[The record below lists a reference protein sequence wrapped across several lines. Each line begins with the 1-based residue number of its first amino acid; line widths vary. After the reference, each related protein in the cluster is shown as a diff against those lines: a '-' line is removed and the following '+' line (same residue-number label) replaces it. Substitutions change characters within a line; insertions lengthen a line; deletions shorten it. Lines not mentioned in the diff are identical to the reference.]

1 MAETVASS
9 ASADKQEPRQ
19 EERQSVVI
27 VFSGDSGDGMQLTG
41 DQFTNTSAILGNDVS
56 TFPDIPAEIRAPAG
70 TIPGLSGYQV
80 NFSSTELYTAGDSP
94 QVLVAMNP
102 AALKANLPDLDSG
115 GTIIVNTDTFNRNGL
130 RKAGYESN
138 PLEGDGLS
146 GYDVHQVPL
155 TTLTRNALEDIAGMS
170 NQEKDKCKNAFALGL
185 VFWMFDRPIDFTM
198 KFYETKFASRPE
210 VVESNSRVL
219 KAGYYYGETAETF
232 QTRFNVPSR
241 LAVESGVYKRLTGN
255 EAIVF
260 GLVTAAQKANKPL
273 FYGSYPITPAST
285 ILEGL
290 AALKNF
296 DVRTFQAEDEIAA
309 MGSVIGAA
317 FAGTLAAT
325 ASSGPGIALKSEAI
339 NLAVVMELPMLVVNV
354 QRGGPSTGLPTKTE
368 QADLLEV
375 LFGRNGESPIPVLA
389 PATPV
394 ECFNMTIEACR
405 IAIRYMTPVFLLSDG
420 YVANNSEPWKIPDP
434 TLIEPIEANFRIDP
448 EGYQPYMR
456 DEETLARP
464 WVVPGT
470 PGMEHRIGGLG
481 KQDVTGNVS
490 YVPED
495 HEHIIRTR
503 AQKIAGIADYIPE
516 LEVTG
521 PEEGD
526 LLVLGWGGTYG
537 AIRAAVEQVQGEG
550 LEVARAHL
558 RHLNPLPRN
567 LSNVLGRY
575 KQILVPE
582 LNLGQLAFLLQGH
595 FPVRVIKLNKVQGR
609 PFQIREVADKIREV
623 LR

>member
-1 MAETVASS
+1 MVEIVASS
-9 ASADKQEPRQ
+9 APTDQREYSQ

-27 VFSGDSGDGMQLTG
+27 AFSGDSGDGMQLTG
-41 DQFTNTSAILGNDVS
+41 GQFTNTSAVMGNDVS

-80 NFSSTELYTAGDSP
+80 NFAANDLYTAGDSP

-102 AALKANLPDLDSG
+102 AALKANLPDLEPG
-115 GTIIVNTDTFNRNGL
+115 GTIIVNTDPFNRNGL
-130 RKAGYESN
+130 RKAGYEKN
-138 PLEGDGLS
+138 PLEDGSLR
-146 GYDVHQVPL
+146 GYDVHPVPL
-155 TTLTRNALEDIAGMS
+155 TTLTRNALADIEGMS
-170 NQEKDKCKNAFALGL
+170 NQAKDMCKNAFVLGL
-185 VFWMFDRPIDFTM
+185 VFWMFDRPLDYTL
-198 KFYETKFASRPE
+198 KFYETKFAGRPE
-210 VVESNSRVL
+210 VVAANTKSL

-232 QTRFNVPSR
+232 QTQISVPKR
-241 LAVESGVYKRLTGN
+241 EIVEPGVYKRITGN
-255 EAIVF
+255 DALVL
-260 GLVTAAQKANKPL
+260 GLVTAAQKAGKPL

-317 FAGTLAAT
+317 FAGSLAAT

-339 NLAVVMELPMLVVNV
+339 NLAVVMELPLVVVDV

-375 LFGRNGESPIPVLA
+375 LYGRNGESPIPVVA
-389 PATPV
+389 PATPS
-394 ECFNMTIEACR
+394 ECFAMAIEAFR

-420 YVANNSEPWKIPDP
+420 YVANNSEPWKIPNPDSIAPIDAELYTDP
-434 TLIEPIEANFRIDP
+434 DD
-448 EGYQPYMR
+448 YQPYMR
-456 DEETLARP
+456 DPQTLARP

-470 PGMEHRIGGLG
+470 PQMEHRIGGLG

-490 YVPED
+490 YAPAD
-495 HEHIIRTR
+495 HERIVHAR
-503 AQKIAGIADYIPE
+503 AAKISGIAHFIPE

-521 PEEGD
+521 PEQGD

-537 AIRAAVEQVQGEG
+537 AIRAAVEQVRGEG
-550 LEVARAHL
+550 FDVACAHL
-558 RHLNPLPRN
+558 RYLNPFPRN
-567 LSNVLGRY
+567 LGNALGRY
-575 KQILVPE
+575 KQVLVPE
-582 LNLGQLAFLLQGH
+582 LNLGQLALLLQAH
-595 FPVRVIKLNKVQGR
+595 FPVRIVKLNKVQGC
-609 PFQIREVADKIREV
+609 PFQIREVAAKIRQV
-623 LR
+623 LS

>member
-9 ASADKQEPRQ
+9 APADRQEPRQ
-19 EERQSVVI
+19 EECQSVVI

-138 PLEGDGLS
+138 PLEGESLS

-155 TTLTRNALEDIAGMS
+155 TTLTRNALEDIEGMS

-232 QTRFNVPSR
+232 QTRINVPSR
-241 LAVESGVYKRLTGN
+241 QVVESGVYKRLTGN
-255 EAIVF
+255 EAIVL
-260 GLVTAAQKANKPL
+260 GLVTAAKKANKPL

-290 AALKNF
+290 SALKNF

-405 IAIRYMTPVFLLSDG
+405 IAIRYMTPVFVLSDG

-434 TLIEPIEANFRIDP
+434 VLIEPIEENFRTDP
-448 EGYQPYMR
+448 EGYQPYLR
-456 DEETLARP
+456 DEKTLARP

-490 YVPED
+490 YAPED

-521 PEEGD
+521 PEQGD
-526 LLVLGWGGTYG
+526 LLVMGWGGTYG
-537 AIRAAVEQVQGEG
+537 SIRAAVEQVQGEG

-558 RHLNPLPRN
+558 RYLNPLPRN
-567 LSNVLGRY
+567 LGNVLGRY

>member
-1 MAETVASS
+1 MAEIGVVLAP
-9 ASADKQEPRQ
+9 ADKREHSQ

-27 VFSGDSGDGMQLTG
+27 AFSGDSGDGMQLTG
-41 DQFTNTSAILGNDVS
+41 GQFTNTSAVMGNDVS

-80 NFSSTELYTAGDSP
+80 NFAANDLYTAGDSP

-102 AALKANLPDLDSG
+102 AALKANLSDLEPG
-115 GTIIVNTDTFNRNGL
+115 GTLIVNTDPFNRNGL
-130 RKAGYESN
+130 RKAGYENN
-138 PLEGDGLS
+138 PLEDGSLR
-146 GYDVHQVPL
+146 GYDVHPVPL
-155 TTLTRNALEDIAGMS
+155 TTLTRNALADIEGMS
-170 NQEKDKCKNAFALGL
+170 NQAKDTCKNAFVLGL
-185 VFWMFDRPIDFTM
+185 VFWMFDRPLDYTL
-198 KFYETKFASRPE
+198 KFYQTKFAGRPE
-210 VVESNSRVL
+210 VVEANTRAL

-232 QTRFNVPSR
+232 QTQISVPKR
-241 LAVESGVYKRLTGN
+241 QIIERGVYKRLTGN
-255 EAIVF
+255 EALVL
-260 GLVTAAQKANKPL
+260 GLVTAAQKAGKPL

-317 FAGTLAAT
+317 FAGSLAAT

-339 NLAVVMELPMLVVNV
+339 NLAVVMELPLVVIDV

-375 LFGRNGESPIPVLA
+375 LYGRNGESPIPVVA
-389 PATPV
+389 PATPG
-394 ECFNMTIEACR
+394 ECFDLAIEAFR
-405 IAIRYMTPVFLLSDG
+405 LAVRYMTPVFLLSDG

-434 TLIEPIEANFRIDP
+434 DSIAAIDAAP
-448 EGYQPYMR
+448 HVDPNGYQPYMR
-456 DEETLARP
+456 DPQTLARP
-464 WVVPGT
+464 WVLPGT

-490 YVPED
+490 YAPAD
-495 HEHIIRTR
+495 HERIVRVRADKIR
-503 AQKIAGIADYIPE
+503 GIAHSLPE
-516 LEVTG
+516 LKVSG
-521 PEEGD
+521 PEQGD

-550 LEVARAHL
+550 LDVAYAHL
-558 RHLNPLPRN
+558 RYLNPFPRN
-567 LSNVLGRY
+567 LGNVLGRY
-575 KQILVPE
+575 KQVLVPE
-582 LNLGQLAFLLQGH
+582 LNLGQLALLVQAH
-595 FPVRVIKLNKVQGR
+595 FPVRVIKLNKVQGC
-609 PFQIREVADKIREV
+609 PFQIREVADKIRRV